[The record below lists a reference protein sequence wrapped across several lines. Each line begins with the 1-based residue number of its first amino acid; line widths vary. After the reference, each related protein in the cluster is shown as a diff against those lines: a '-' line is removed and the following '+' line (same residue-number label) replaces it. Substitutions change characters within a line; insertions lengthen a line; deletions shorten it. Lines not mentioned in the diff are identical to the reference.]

1 MPGLVLALF
10 LLVCVSATSREKSQI
25 VYRPPEVLEDAHFA
39 ESFDSGPLEGRWVL
53 SQAAREGEEE
63 EEDTAVKYDGIWA
76 VEEPVEKVLPGN
88 RGLVLK
94 SAGRHHAI
102 SAPLLR
108 AFHFLDQPLIVQY
121 EVQFQQGMDCG
132 GAYIK
137 LLSQSE
143 QLNLTRFSDTTPYS
157 IMFGPDKC
165 GEDHKLHFIF
175 RHRDPLTGRYE
186 EKHARRPDW
195 DLREYFTDRKAHLYT
210 LRLYPDNSYEIL
222 IDQSVV
228 SKGSLLEDMTP
239 PVTPPRE
246 VPDPSDTKPA
256 DWDDRQRIPD
266 PSAIKPADWDEEAP
280 LQIPDPAAQKPPGWL
295 EQEPDFIP
303 DTLAQRP
310 QDWDEQIDGEWEAPL
325 VPNPACK
332 DAIGCGPW
340 TPPMIS
346 NPAYKGKWKPPM
358 IDNPNYQGQWQP
370 RLIPNPGYFKDPHPF
385 RMAPLGAVGLEL
397 WAQTAGVL
405 FDNLLVCADIRLARR
420 WTRLTWEQRLS
431 AERALAPGILVRLL
445 SAAIQRPWLWGLY
458 VFTVGLPIILFISF
472 MWPDKSG
479 RYPSS
484 PLTRSASLLR
494 PLNRLPSS
502 FFWQL
507 PDGGGVQLVQLRH
520 HAVVLLLPL
529 LLAQGRGADLQEPE
543 RINKQEPLWEITV
556 LLCAVQNQ
564 CSERFGPPDQEYY
577 YKKSD
582 EPQPDDPLDSLGS
595 HRSRTQGAGKPV
607 GLWDGTSGMP
617 SKTTPD
623 PKPEVQAEGGDDSCV
638 TFVLHEEDHTLGNAL
653 RYMVMK
659 NPEVEFC
666 GYSITHPSESK
677 INFRI
682 QTRERQLTVKLPPPS
697 PSNRNVGPELAADP
711 ARWPPPAG
719 FAGLGFASCE
729 KTSVTQTKHETASLF
744 QRTLPLSEKFIS
756 ELAVNMLWSS
766 RAGVEARCEERGRGL
781 VGLCPEGLQALV
793 RGVDLGF
800 DGVFEW
806 DSCADTWEAAC
817 VLSLIACFPSRGLS
831 AAPAWGSEACGGKL
845 CPGTRAPCHSSCGER
860 GSLHTPGLRFSRAV
874 PFPLTPG
881 GMPAV
886 EPFRQ
891 GLNELMEVC
900 QHVLRTFEVRPYRPA
915 PPFPST
921 PHPPTFLWSCLV
933 F

>member
-1 MPGLVLALF
+1 MPGLILALF
-10 LLVCVSATSREKSQI
+10 LLVCVSAASQEKSQI

-53 SQAAREGEEE
+53 SQATREGEEE
-63 EEDTAVKYDGIWA
+63 EEDDTAVKYDGIWA
-76 VEEPVEKVLPGN
+76 VEEPVEQVLPGN

-175 RHRDPLTGRYE
+175 RHRNPLTGRYE
-186 EKHARRPDW
+186 ERHARRPDW
-195 DLREYFTDRKAHLYT
+195 DLREYFTDRRAHLYT
-210 LRLYPDNSYEIL
+210 LRLYPDNSFEIL

-246 VPDPSDTKPA
+246 APDPSDTKPT

-280 LQIPDPAAQKPPGWL
+280 RQIPDPAAQKPPGWL

-370 RLIPNPGYFKDPHPF
+370 RLIPNPGYFEDPHPF

-405 FDNLLVCADIRLARR
+405 FDNLLVCADMRLARR

-431 AERALAPGILVRLL
+431 AERALAPGVLVRLL

-472 MWPDKSG
+472 MWPDK
-479 RYPSS
+479 
-484 PLTRSASLLR
+484 
-494 PLNRLPSS
+494 
-502 FFWQL
+502 
-507 PDGGGVQLVQLRH
+507 
-520 HAVVLLLPL
+520 
-529 LLAQGRGADLQEPE
+529 
-543 RINKQEPLWEITV
+543 
-556 LLCAVQNQ
+556 
-564 CSERFGPPDQEYY
+564 RFGPPDQEYY

-595 HRSRTQGAGKPV
+595 HRSRTQGAGEPV
-607 GLWDGTSGMP
+607 GLWDETSGMT
-617 SKTTPD
+617 SKTTSD
-623 PKPEVQAEGGDDSCV
+623 PKPEP
-638 TFVLHEEDHTLGNAL
+638 
-653 RYMVMK
+653 R
-659 NPEVEFC
+659 
-666 GYSITHPSESK
+666 
-677 INFRI
+677 
-682 QTRERQLTVKLPPPS
+682 
-697 PSNRNVGPELAADP
+697 
-711 ARWPPPAG
+711 
-719 FAGLGFASCE
+719 
-729 KTSVTQTKHETASLF
+729 
-744 QRTLPLSEKFIS
+744 
-756 ELAVNMLWSS
+756 S
-766 RAGVEARCEERGRGL
+766 R
-781 VGLCPEGLQALV
+781 
-793 RGVDLGF
+793 
-800 DGVFEW
+800 
-806 DSCADTWEAAC
+806 
-817 VLSLIACFPSRGLS
+817 
-831 AAPAWGSEACGGKL
+831 K
-845 CPGTRAPCHSSCGER
+845 
-860 GSLHTPGLRFSRAV
+860 
-874 PFPLTPG
+874 
-881 GMPAV
+881 
-886 EPFRQ
+886 
-891 GLNELMEVC
+891 
-900 QHVLRTFEVRPYRPA
+900 
-915 PPFPST
+915 
-921 PHPPTFLWSCLV
+921 
-933 F
+933 